1 MRQERAIV
9 RIHAMDDVDDAERA
23 AAAPAMTV
31 ALDTIVTMA
40 PGAIGAIDGDALTA
54 DAPVSMSGD
63 EASGPAAGVAAARG
77 KEIDRDDEDDRDE
90 DDSSLDGSLVD
101 DPIRLYLREIGRV
114 RLLKGIEERAL
125 AKAMRHGDKVLNEAR
140 RHLAVRIKCRWLI
153 GGDNSADS
161 LVLRRA
167 HSLDLTEWADLLA
180 VPEDTLRAVI
190 RRIAGQCDTDDRIA
204 QLLKELVQTTGLDD
218 YDPDGAIDNLLRLL
232 KRDEKQ
238 VQQMIHTLAVYGGF
252 DASAARR
259 AMDRIVTLIDVKERV
274 PDGPDSGDAG
284 LDLVVSPVGPA
295 VAPDT
300 ALVNLEAGPGSV
312 TIDDREFE
320 RFRWIVSLDD
330 VDTEHSRPVQ
340 ELARLILMG
349 EKEAQLILNERCQ
362 PGATDDQICARL
374 ALILGDPG
382 DTAHARRIL
391 DGWTYDQQTIVQ
403 GLDAR
408 RRLTEANLR
417 LVVSV
422 AKKYVGRGLTLLDLV
437 QEGNI
442 GLIRAVE
449 KFDAERGYKFSTYAT
464 WWIRQAITRAIADQ
478 ARTIRIPVHMVDT
491 INKLGRESRR
501 LVQELGREPTAE
513 EIAVRLAG
521 TIGNDKINADK
532 VREIVRLSLDPISL
546 ETPIGEEEDSR
557 LGDFLPDDA
566 LVEPQDI
573 AVHQVLK
580 EQIEYVLGRFL
591 TDRERDVVRL
601 RFGLDDGRS
610 RTLEEVGKEF
620 NVTRERI
627 RQIEAKALRKLRH
640 PSRNRKLKDYLD

>member
-9 RIHAMDDVDDAERA
+9 RIHAMDDVDDAERG

-63 EASGPAAGVAAARG
+63 EASGPAAWVAAARG

>member
-9 RIHAMDDVDDAERA
+9 RIHAMDDVDDAERG
-23 AAAPAMTV
+23 AAAPAMTI

-63 EASGPAAGVAAARG
+63 EASGPAAWVAAARG

>member
-9 RIHAMDDVDDAERA
+9 RIHAMDDVDDAERGT
-23 AAAPAMTV
+23 AAPAMTV

-63 EASGPAAGVAAARG
+63 EASGPAAWVAAARG

>member
-9 RIHAMDDVDDAERA
+9 RIHAMDDVDDAERG

-63 EASGPAAGVAAARG
+63 EASGPAAWVAAARG

-167 HSLDLTEWADLLA
+167 HSLDLTEWADFLA